1 LRVFIYFFERFQK
14 HLGLGL
20 GFWLR

>member
-1 LRVFIYFFERFQK
+1 LHVFIYFFERFQK